1 MNATQQAF
9 NGAKVFSIA
18 PDMSIVNNGRRPAV
32 VMPSDLF
39 GPAWSVIEQVADNT
53 STAPDYAGIALLS
66 VCASLI
72 GGKRFAAPYGSSWK
86 VPAILWASA
95 LGDPSS
101 RKSAPLN
108 AIANPLWRLQEDA
121 NAEHAERKRDWE
133 AEVERAK
140 AERAAWKEEVKGQAG
155 TEAATLKIPAGAIE
169 PDEPAHRRFVI
180 KDCTPE
186 AAAFVLKDNPQGV
199 LAHNDELAGWL
210 QSFDRYNSGGRP
222 FWLEAFEGQP
232 FSVSRKGEGSFDLSF
247 LGISVLGSIQPDK
260 LSELLEGANDGLVP
274 RIIWAWPEKRTP
286 RRPRTQV
293 DTDALVRAYERL
305 ELLPWGSDQFG
316 TKCAKVLPFSAAA
329 ADVFEDWDA
338 DNSAGEKD
346 SGSLYESFCGKMSGA
361 VVRLAL
367 VAELMAW
374 AFGEG
379 PEPEEISEQSVLAAI
394 MWVEDYAKPMAERV
408 FGDASVS
415 QSDRNASLLA
425 RYILKHRLE
434 KLNVRDLRR
443 SPHKSALKPLQAK
456 NALDDAIEAL
466 ELAGWIS
473 ADPSREGGSKGRA
486 SKDYTVKPAVF
497 EARS

>member
-1 MNATQQAF
+1 MNATQQAL
-9 NGAKVFSIA
+9 GSAKVISIA
-18 PDMSIVNNGRRPAV
+18 PDMSIVDNGRRPAV
-32 VMPSDLF
+32 DMPKDLF
-39 GPAWSVIEQVADNT
+39 GPAWRVIEQVADNT
-53 STAPDYAGIALLS
+53 STAPDYAAIALLT
-66 VCASLI
+66 VCAGLV
-72 GGKRFAAPYGSSWK
+72 GGKRLASPYGSSWK

-108 AIANPLWRLQEDA
+108 AIAKPLWQLQESA
-121 NAEHAERKRDWE
+121 NANHAERKRDWE
-133 AEVERAK
+133 ADIERAK
-140 AERAAWKEEVKGQAG
+140 AEKAAWKDEVKNQAG
-155 TEAATLKIPAGAIE
+155 TEAVTVKIPANAIE
-169 PDEPAHRRFVI
+169 PEEPAHRRFVI

-232 FSVSRKGEGSFDLSF
+232 FSVSRKGEGSFDLPF

-260 LSELLEGANDGLVP
+260 LTELLEGANDGLVP

-286 RRPRTQV
+286 RRPRTEI

-305 ELLPWGSDQFG
+305 ELLPWGKDQFG
-316 TKCAKVLPFSAAA
+316 ADCGKVLKFSDIA

-367 VAELMAW
+367 VSELMAW
-374 AFGEG
+374 AFGDG
-379 PEPEEISEQSVLAAI
+379 PEPEEISEQAVLAAI
-394 MWVEDYAKPMAERV
+394 LWVEDYAKPMAERV

-415 QSDRNASLLA
+415 KADRNASLLA
-425 RYILKHRLE
+425 RYILKQRFE
-434 KLNVRDLRR
+434 KLNVRELRR
-443 SPHKSALKPLQAK
+443 SPHKSALKPLQVK
-456 NALDDAIEAL
+456 GALDDAIEAL
-466 ELAGWIS
+466 ELAGWL
-473 ADPSREGGSKGRA
+473 APVPNREGGTIGRA

-497 EARS
+497 EVSS